1 LEGEID
7 LDPDTETR
15 ETDPQLVAN
24 KLAAPAKLIEGQKL
38 AKEGKIKEAI
48 NLYKEAQ
55 KSYSDVEIDVENWGE
70 LCFLGSLNNQAQD
83 VMFACEKAVKLDP
96 NDINTHLVRGFARA
110 LTGDYQGAIDDFQV
124 LVDTTKDEETK
135 DTWEGVIEILK
146 KGVNPWTSESLE
158 ELKKNLTD

>member
-1 LEGEID
+1 M
-7 LDPDTETR
+7 
-15 ETDPQLVAN
+15 
-24 KLAAPAKLIEGQKL
+24 
-38 AKEGKIKEAI
+38 
-48 NLYKEAQ
+48 
-55 KSYSDVEIDVENWGE
+55 
-70 LCFLGSLNNQAQD
+70 LGSLNNQAQD